1 MREGIKTSLL
11 SILCVVAA
19 ATASAAPAVRSIGG
33 TGTYESAASAAN
45 ATAASRAGSLRA
57 TGGYIRPTATV
68 STTGSAINGVAST
81 TTAPATGGSVSA
93 GGATV
98 GRVASTPR
106 LSIGKY
112 IGAPKSISSSGGAG
126 SDLTDRIEQLE
137 TTVVRLDNDKQDAL
151 VDSTY
156 ITIQG
161 NELLLDV
168 ERIRE
173 DLKITDGT
181 DGREVEMGTNDDGLL
196 WRYVGDTEWQTLIT
210 WDAISEKLD
219 FDGIDR
225 TISQS
230 ITNLR
235 TEMLAELDK
244 KVDKDQGTDNAGRVL
259 AVGNDG
265 IVAPSDN
272 YYSKTEIDQQIQ
284 NITDGQVTTADLD
297 TKLDKDQ
304 GVDNANKTLVVGADG
319 MVVPSDVEFAT
330 TDDLDNL
337 GALAYKDT
345 VSTADIDAKAVE
357 RSKLADDITRQL
369 DGVQF
374 WEDWWIAHQAELA
387 SGDYVVAVQPG
398 TRNPQLFRII
408 TADDEVTTPTTPSTP
423 DEP

>member
-1 MREGIKTSLL
+1 MREGIKTSLV
-11 SILCVVAA
+11 SIMCVVAA
-19 ATASAAPAVRSIGG
+19 SVANAAPTVRTIGGAGTYDSAAA
-33 TGTYESAASAAN
+33 AAN
-45 ATAASRAGSLRA
+45 ATAAARAGSLRA
-57 TGGYIRPTATV
+57 TGGYIRPTASV
-68 STTGSAINGVAST
+68 STGAAST
-81 TTAPATGGSVSA
+81 AAAPSTGTTMGGSVST

-98 GRVASTPR
+98 GRVASSPR

-112 IGAPKSISSSGGAG
+112 IGAPKSISTSGGAG
-126 SDLTDRIEQLE
+126 SDLTGRVEQLE
-137 TTVVRLDNDKQDAL
+137 TDVASLQTDKQDAL
-151 VDSTY
+151 ADSTY
-156 ITIQG
+156 ITIAG
-161 NELLLDV
+161 DELILDL
-168 ERIRE
+168 EKIKQ
-173 DLKITDGT
+173 DLEIDDGT

-219 FDGIDR
+219 FDGIDE
-225 TISQS
+225 TINQS

-259 AVGNDG
+259 AIGDDG
-265 IVAPSDN
+265 MVAPSDN

-297 TKLDKDQ
+297 TKLDKNQ

-319 MVVPSDVEFAT
+319 TVVPSDVEFAT

-357 RSKLADDITRQL
+357 RSKLADDITTQL
-369 DGVQF
+369 SGVQF

-408 TADDEVTTPTTPSTP
+408 TADDEVSTPTTPSTP

>member
-11 SILCVVAA
+11 SILCVA
-19 ATASAAPAVRSIGG
+19 ATAAASAAPAVRTIGG

-45 ATAASRAGSLRA
+45 ATATSRAGSLRA
-57 TGGYIRPTATV
+57 TGGFVRPMASVSTGAATTATP
-68 STTGSAINGVAST
+68 TTT
-81 TTAPATGGSVSA
+81 TTATATMGGSVST

-126 SDLTDRIEQLE
+126 SDLTNRVEQLE

-151 VDSTY
+151 QDSTY

-161 NELLLDV
+161 DELVLDL

-173 DLKITDGT
+173 DLEITDGT
-181 DGREVEMGTNDDGLL
+181 DGREVEMGTDDNGLL
-196 WRYVGDTEWQTLIT
+196 WRYVGDTEWETLIT
-210 WDAISEKLD
+210 WDDISEKLD
-219 FDGIDR
+219 FDGIDQ
-225 TISQS
+225 TINQS

-244 KVDKDQGTDNAGRVL
+244 KVDKDQGTENAGKALIVNDQGIVEASDQFVTPTDLDTKVDKNQGTDNAGRV
-259 AVGNDG
+259 
-265 IVAPSDN
+265 
-272 YYSKTEIDQQIQ
+272 
-284 NITDGQVTTADLD
+284 
-297 TKLDKDQ
+297 
-304 GVDNANKTLVVGADG
+304 
-319 MVVPSDVEFAT
+319 MVVNDEGVVTPSEIEFAT

-345 VSTADIDAKAVE
+345 VSTDDIDNKAVE
-357 RSKLADDITRQL
+357 RAKLADNIVKQL

-374 WEDWWIAHQAELA
+374 WEDWWIAHQDELA

-398 TRNPQLFRII
+398 TRMPQLFRII
-408 TADDEVTTPTTPSTP
+408 TADDEGPTPTPPSTP
-423 DEP
+423 ASPDPDDRS